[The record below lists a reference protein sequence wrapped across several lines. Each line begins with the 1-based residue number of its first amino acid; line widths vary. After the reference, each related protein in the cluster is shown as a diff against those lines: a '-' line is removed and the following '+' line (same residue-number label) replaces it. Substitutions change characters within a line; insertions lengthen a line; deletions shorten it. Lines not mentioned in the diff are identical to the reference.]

1 MEYFG
6 LKPSQKVGAIKEVIK
21 EAILEGEIPNNYSA
35 AFNLMK
41 KKGSEMGL
49 KPNENKL

>member
-6 LKPSQKVGAIKEVIK
+6 LKPCKKVGIIKETIK
-21 EAILEGEIPNNYSA
+21 EAILEGEISNKYSDA
-35 AFNLMK
+35 LTLMK